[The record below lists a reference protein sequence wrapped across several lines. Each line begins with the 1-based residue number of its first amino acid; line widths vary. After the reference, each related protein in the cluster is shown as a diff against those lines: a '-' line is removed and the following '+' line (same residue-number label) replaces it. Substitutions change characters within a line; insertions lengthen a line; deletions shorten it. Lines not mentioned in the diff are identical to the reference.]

1 MHKLWLIFAQT
12 ATICLA
18 LLFVIS
24 TMRPELLPRIIHNNF
39 VSGSVVNG
47 GVVTL
52 KQVTPDKKSAPN
64 SVLNLNS
71 FSGVTKK
78 VMPSVVSVFTSKEVK
93 VSRHPLLNNPNFRD
107 LLGLGGQLEEQTKRK
122 TGLGS
127 GVIISPEG
135 YILTNHHV
143 IAAADEIE
151 IGLNDGRS
159 AKAIVIGSDPETDLA
174 VIKID
179 MKGLPSITFGHSDQA
194 EVGDIVLAI
203 GNPFGL
209 GQTVTMGIISALG
222 RTLGINTYENF
233 IQTDAAINPGNSGGA
248 LVDIKGN
255 LIGINTLIY
264 SRSGGSLG
272 IGLSI
277 PTIVAKKIMEQII
290 QTGNVTRGYIGVEVQ
305 DLTKEL
311 AESFRL
317 TNNKGALIAGVYPE
331 GPADRAGIKRGD
343 ILIAVEGKPVTNSSD
358 MLNLIAALSPGQTTT
373 LMILRNQ
380 EEKPFKI
387 RVDKRPKQIKRN

>member
-12 ATICLA
+12 ATVCLA

-24 TMRPELLPRIIHNNF
+24 TMRPELLPRIMHNNF
-39 VSGSVVNG
+39 VSGSFVNG

-358 MLNLIAALSPGQTTT
+358 MLNLIAALSPGKTAT